1 MPIKRK
7 KCVVNFLKF
16 TTLIRLDTLDFGIEK
31 SLNMWL
37 KLQKDTRSLS
47 TVMHQIN
54 SEEFAKIIDK
64 IDVIFKSANG

>member
-1 MPIKRK
+1 
-7 KCVVNFLKF
+7 VNFLEF

-64 IDVIFKSANG
+64 IDVIFKSANV